1 MPRADTLDEKREKAL
16 AKLAGTTTEQPKAPS
31 IEGAPRRIKKGV
43 FNGTRGKLVVDG
55 EVPGYHMH
63 IINDDRTRL
72 QDATDNGYEFVN
84 PDEIKGVSEN
94 VVSRNGELGKD
105 RVRFLVGSQENGQP
119 MYGYLMKIRQEWYD
133 EDQVELQA
141 QNDKIDN
148 AIRRGKTTGDNPA
161 FYIPRGGI
169 KVTQE

>member
-1 MPRADTLDEKREKAL
+1 MPRADTLEEKKQKAL
-16 AKLAGTTTEQPKAPS
+16 AKLEQVAQPNKESAPAKD
-31 IEGAPRRIKKGV
+31 GARRIKKGV

-55 EVPGYHMH
+55 EVPGYHLH

-72 QDATDNGYEFVN
+72 QDALDNGYEFVN

-119 MYGYLMKIRQEWYD
+119 MYAYLMKIRQEWYE
-133 EDQVELQA
+133 EDQAELQA
-141 QNDKIDN
+141 QNDKIDL
-148 AIRRGKTTGDNPA
+148 AIRKGKVTGDNPA
-161 FYIPRGGI
+161 FYIPKGGI
-169 KVTQE
+169 QVKSE